1 VNPQRPAATPSVPI
15 EDFLQSLGSQLDRA
29 QDSLALKVRAGRRL
43 TWALKDIS
51 LDLQVF
57 VEHDPRGRVTWRHAG
72 PNEQGAS
79 RINLTFTTI
88 TKPMVEENTSEL
100 EEDPRGIDD
109 IRLQAK
115 LSEADT
121 RQLEWMGIRTVG
133 QFRRLSQDTDARAV
147 QAVSGIPVDRLT
159 ALLQASAQPMV
170 SRSEITADH
179 DGTPLVRLYGA
190 NLSDG
195 SHPEVR
201 LNGEAMEVVESR
213 PHRLVVRPMAHHRDG
228 PVEVLCAAGRASGF
242 MRLPTPTLSA
252 EAPATPAVP
261 AAVPT
266 AVPAAV
272 PAAVLPARVS
282 P

>member
-1 VNPQRPAATPSVPI
+1 MNGQRPVTTPSVPI

-100 EEDPRGIDD
+100 EEDPRGLDD
-109 IRLQAK
+109 LRLQAK
-115 LSEADT
+115 LTEADT
-121 RQLEWMGIRTVG
+121 KQLEWMGIRTVG
-133 QFRRLSQDTDARAV
+133 QFRRLSQETDPRAV
-147 QAVSGIPVDRLT
+147 QAVSGIPIDRLT
-159 ALLQASAQPMV
+159 ALLQASAQPML
-170 SRSEITADH
+170 SRSEIVNDH

-195 SHPEVR
+195 NHPEVR

-228 PVEVLCAAGRASGF
+228 PVEVYCAAGRASGF
-242 MRLPTPTLSA
+242 MRLPASPAGASA
-252 EAPATPAVP
+252 PLPVEDPQAVPPATR
-261 AAVPT
+261 AASQ
-266 AVPAAV
+266 
-272 PAAVLPARVS
+272 VS